1 MRVILAGAVALCAM
15 LPTLAWSVEAQDEE
29 SITMNDVPV
38 QVKASAQAAANGTK
52 LDKVGLD
59 LDDGT
64 ATYEFSGKNA
74 EGKTVEIDVSHEG
87 RIEEF
92 EQEIS
97 MDSVPEA
104 VKKMLTKHLP
114 KFKAET
120 AEKSTRENFEVYY
133 EFDGQGDDG
142 QELDVEIR
150 SDGKRIII
158 QDDAA
163 A

>member
-1 MRVILAGAVALCAM
+1 M
-15 LPTLAWSVEAQDEE
+15 T
-29 SITMNDVPV
+29 
-38 QVKASAQAAANGTK
+38 
-52 LDKVGLD
+52 

-74 EGKTVEIDVSHEG
+74 DGKMIEIDVSHEG

-97 MDSVPEA
+97 MDSVPGA
-104 VKKMLTKHLP
+104 VTNMLTKHLP
-114 KFKAET
+114 KFKPT
-120 AEKSTRENFEVYY
+120 KAEKSTRENFEVYY

-150 SDGKRIII
+150 SDGKRIVI
-158 QDDAA
+158 QDDASA
-163 A
+163 